1 MINVKILGTDE
12 LNGLLDDVIAEI
24 KHRKYHEGFDDGI
37 RKGHIAEPYRVAPI
51 SGQQLRDQIVEKAK
65 RDVTDLEQDFF
76 GKKKYQVDVYMCD
89 VDFVVNRE
97 KRTVVSLMV
106 YRVDGY
112 AKTTVITKGIAKC
125 APTDCF
131 NVHIGKAIALRRA
144 LGLEVPAEYLKAPQ
158 PTEVQVGDVVKMVNS
173 LGNDYVRTVKKL
185 EGSTVRYEEND
196 GFDFMDYVFSSGT
209 IIDDSRV
216 DAEQV

>member
-37 RKGHIAEPYRVAPI
+37 CKGHVAEPHRVAPI

-76 GKKKYQVDVYMCD
+76 GKKKYQVNIYMCD

-106 YRVDGY
+106 YRVDGC

-131 NVHIGKAIALRRA
+131 NAHIGKAIALRRA
-144 LGLEVPAEYLKAPQ
+144 LGLEVPAEYYNAPQ
-158 PTEVQVGDVVKMVNS
+158 PTEVRVGDVIKMINS
-173 LGNDYVRTVKKL
+173 LGNKYVRTVRKL
-185 EGSTVRYEEND
+185 ECSTVRYEESN
-196 GFDFMDYVFSSGT
+196 GFDFADHVSSGT
-209 IIDDSRV
+209 IIDDSRE
-216 DAEQV
+216 A